1 MYIIQKE
8 TKKVFEI
15 MQFCQPHRSWFINE
29 TVCSNGKIYLTTLID
44 GLFLFL
50 PLLQKKCSK
59 HALLFEQA
67 MMDDEFPETSRL
79 LDIVKPEQ
87 IAMIADQKGTDD
99 LMAFKYNE
107 EKTLNWL
114 EKKTR
119 ILAKYFK
126 EINLYVGQGAVSATF
141 VKSEKL
147 KTNTDELSA
156 VRYAHGII
164 SDYISLELSEKLAK
178 QLELPDETTEASK
191 KRKSLAELEKPN
203 VKKNKLNSDVKSEI
217 MEESFDENVPMKKVV
232 EKKVT
237 VKDKALAKAAGGTR
251 SISSF
256 FTKK

>member
-15 MQFCQPHRSWFINE
+15 IQFDQPHRSWFINE
-29 TVCSNGKIYLTTLID
+29 TVCSNGKIYLTTLVD

-50 PLLQKKCSK
+50 PFLQKNCSQ
-59 HALLFEQA
+59 HASLFEQA
-67 MMDDEFPETSRL
+67 IRDDEFPETSRL
-79 LDIVKPEQ
+79 LDVVKPEQ
-87 IAMIADQKGTDD
+87 ILMIADQKGSDD
-99 LMAFKYNE
+99 LIAFKYNE

-119 ILAKYFK
+119 ILANYFK
-126 EINLYVGQGAVSATF
+126 EINMYVGQGAVSASF

-147 KTNTDELSA
+147 ETTTDDLSA
-156 VRYAHGII
+156 IRYAHGII

-178 QLELPDETTEASK
+178 HLKIPDESDASK

-217 MEESFDENVPMKKVV
+217 MEESFDENVPVKKVV

>member
-15 MQFCQPHRSWFINE
+15 IQFDQPHRSWFINE
-29 TVCSNGKIYLTTLID
+29 TVCSNGKIYLTTLVD

-50 PLLQKKCSK
+50 PFLQKNCSK
-59 HALLFEQA
+59 HASLFEQA
-67 MMDDEFPETSRL
+67 IRDDEYPETFRL
-79 LDIVKPEQ
+79 LEIVKPEQ
-87 IAMIADQKGTDD
+87 ISMIADQKGSDD
-99 LMAFKYNE
+99 LIAFKYNE

-119 ILAKYFK
+119 ILANYFK
-126 EINLYVGQGAVSATF
+126 EINMYVGQGAVSASF

-147 KTNTDELSA
+147 ETTTDDLSA

-178 QLELPDETTEASK
+178 HLNIPDESETSK

-217 MEESFDENVPMKKVV
+217 MEESFDENVPMKKV

-237 VKDKALAKAAGGTR
+237 IKDKALAKAAGGTR

>member
-29 TVCSNGKIYLTTLID
+29 TVCSNGRIYLTTLVD
-44 GLFLFL
+44 GLFLLL
-50 PLLQKKCSK
+50 PLLEKNCSK
-59 HALLFEQA
+59 HALLLDQA
-67 MMDDEFPETSRL
+67 IRDDEFPETSRL
-79 LDIVKPEQ
+79 LEIVKPEQ
-87 IAMIADQKGTDD
+87 LSMIADQKGSDD
-99 LMAFKYNE
+99 LIAFKYNE

-119 ILAKYFK
+119 ILANYFK
-126 EINLYVGQGAVSATF
+126 EINMYVGQGAVSATF

-147 KTNTDELSA
+147 ETTTDDLSA

-178 QLELPDETTEASK
+178 KLNLPDETEASK
-191 KRKSLAELEKPN
+191 KRKSLVELEKPN
-203 VKKNKLNSDVKSEI
+203 SKKNKLNNSGVKLEI
-217 MEESFDENVPMKKVV
+217 MEESFDENVPGKKVV

-237 VKDKALAKAAGGTR
+237 IKDKALAKAAGGTR

-256 FTKK
+256 FSKK

>member
-8 TKKVFEI
+8 TKTVFEI
-15 MQFCQPHRSWFINE
+15 MEFGQPHRSWFINE
-29 TVCSNGKIYLTTLID
+29 TVSSNGKIYLTTLVD

-50 PLLQKKCSK
+50 PFLQKNCSK
-59 HALLFEQA
+59 HALLFDQA
-67 MMDDEFPETSRL
+67 IRDEEFPESSRL
-79 LDIVKPEQ
+79 LDVVKPEQ
-87 IAMIADQKGTDD
+87 ISMIADQKGSDD

-107 EKTLNWL
+107 DKTLNWL

-119 ILAKYFK
+119 VLAKYFK
-126 EINLYVGQGAVSATF
+126 EINMYVGQGAVSATF

-147 KTNTDELSA
+147 ETATDDLLA

-178 QLELPDETTEASK
+178 HLNIPDESTEASK

-203 VKKNKLNSDVKSEI
+203 VKKNKLNLDVKSEI

-237 VKDKALAKAAGGTR
+237 IKDKALAKAAGGTR

>member
-1 MYIIQKE
+1 
-8 TKKVFEI
+8 
-15 MQFCQPHRSWFINE
+15 MQFCQPHRSWFVNE
-29 TVCSNGKIYLTTLID
+29 TVCSNGKIYLTTLVD

-50 PLLQKKCSK
+50 PLLQKNCSK
-59 HALLFEQA
+59 AALLFEQT

-147 KTNTDELSA
+147 ETNTDELSA

-164 SDYISLELSEKLAK
+164 SDYVSLELSEKLAK

-203 VKKNKLNSDVKSEI
+203 VKKNKLNADVKSEI
-217 MEESFDENVPMKKVV
+217 MEESFDENVPVKKVV